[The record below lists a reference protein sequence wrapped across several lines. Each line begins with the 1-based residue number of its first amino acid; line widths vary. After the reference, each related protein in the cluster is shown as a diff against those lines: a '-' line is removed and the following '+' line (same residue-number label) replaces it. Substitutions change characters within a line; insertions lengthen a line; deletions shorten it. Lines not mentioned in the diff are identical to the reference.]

1 MSAPEMGP
9 SEASGRFQHIVAAR
23 EATIRDP
30 GRELLILGLLRRR
43 PMSAYSLSRAVR
55 RHAPL
60 NRNFRGGNVYH
71 AVAQLARRGLL
82 LSKEAKARRG
92 PAENKAIFRLS
103 AAGERHFEA
112 LLKAMLRDTQTAD
125 WTLEIA
131 YVLLGQFAR
140 QHALQLLAERSTEIV
155 QQEKRLTRIWGNP
168 DDRTGASYIAYLHTL
183 SRLRAERR
191 FLHDSIALLNDARWT
206 PDWVRDDGSVEDPAR
221 RL

>member
-1 MSAPEMGP
+1 MK
-9 SEASGRFQHIVAAR
+9 
-23 EATIRDP
+23 DP
-30 GRELLILGLLRRR
+30 GRELLILGLLRRK
-43 PMSAYSLSRAVR
+43 PMSAYSLNRAVR

-92 PAENKAIFRLS
+92 PSESKVIFRLS

-112 LLKAMLRDTQTAD
+112 LLREMLRDPQTAD

-140 QHALQLLAERSTEIV
+140 NQAVQLLSDRSTEIT

-168 DDRTGASYIAYLHTL
+168 EDRTGASYIAYLHTL

-191 FLHDSIALLNDARWT
+191 FLHDSMALLNNPRWT
-206 PDWVRDDGSVEDPAR
+206 PEWVRDDGSIEDPAR
-221 RL
+221 KL